1 MTEDLKED
9 QLKLKRY
16 MMGKTMIG
24 EVKRE
29 NNRVD
34 FFIMRGANIA
44 FKYPHKILDILA
56 KEVAHYFDLKHPI
69 THKARY
75 TEIVDARRMFIFFAT
90 LYLKLNTS
98 IIAKYLGLERST
110 LSHHMYKAT
119 ANIRIFSYD
128 RLIANDLDKFMHKLQ
143 SEMQDEMETT

>member
-9 QLKLKRY
+9 RLKLKRY
-16 MMGKTMIG
+16 MMGKSFLG

-29 NNRVD
+29 NNRID
-34 FFIMRGANIA
+34 FFIMRGANMA
-44 FKYPHKILDILA
+44 FMYPHKLLDRLA
-56 KEVAHYFDLKHPI
+56 KEVAHYFDLEHPI

-75 TEIVDARRMFIFFAT
+75 AEIVDARRMFIFFAS

-98 IIAKYLGLERST
+98 QIAKYLGLERST
-110 LSHHMYKAT
+110 LSHHMYKAA

-128 RLIANDLDKFMHKLQ
+128 RLIANDLDKFMHELQ
-143 SEMQDEMETT
+143 SEMPE

>member
-9 QLKLKRY
+9 RLKLKRY
-16 MMGKTMIG
+16 MMGKSFLG

-29 NNRVD
+29 NNRID
-34 FFIMRGANIA
+34 FFIMRGANTA
-44 FKYPHKILDILA
+44 FMYPHKLLDRLA
-56 KEVAHYFDLKHPI
+56 KEVARYFDLKHPI

-75 TEIVDARRMFIFFAT
+75 AEIVDARRMFIFFAS

-98 IIAKYLGLERST
+98 QIAKYLGLERST
-110 LSHHMYKAT
+110 LSHHMYKAA

-128 RLIANDLDKFMHKLQ
+128 RLIANDLDKFMHELQ
-143 SEMQDEMETT
+143 SEMEE